1 MTTEAKT
8 DIFAQ
13 LSAIVGAANASK
25 DPTVLE
31 KYSKDQSLTSACK
44 PNFVVK
50 PGRAE
55 EIQAVVKLAN
65 QTLMPVIPFSSGTSF
80 TGAAVPT
87 VGGILIDL
95 SRMNKILDVDTIH
108 WHATVEPGVTFAQLN
123 AELKKHNLRVQV
135 PLMTPPSASVLS
147 TYLEREP
154 VPGSGDFVFGNE
166 MTNDIIAVMPNGES
180 FTMGNIAIKG
190 ANHTHPGGPGL
201 DFYRLL
207 VAAQGTMGIVYQMNI
222 RLIPYPKVWKV
233 FFSPFKCVSEVQT
246 AIKKIQRKELGY
258 ECFALNRFDLAV
270 ILTDEDAAD
279 AKAMKAGAYVGTNGA
294 KPWSAAM
301 RKRFETA
308 YSALPP
314 WTLVMSIP
322 AWARRPE
329 EKVAWQETDY
339 RDLAADSGWDVF
351 NTVGSYAGL
360 DRLMMEEMISPWRM
374 QKKFGFKGTS
384 QQLMFHAVGDKIEGI
399 KNTIKELAAKHGY
412 PVENIGGYIQP
423 IERARSFYC
432 MFDLPCDPTDADEVA
447 RVKALFNEAS
457 AAIVDK
463 GAFYDRP
470 YGIWAELMY
479 RRNAVYTDYLKK
491 LKREFD
497 PNLIMN
503 PGKLCF

>member
-8 DIFAQ
+8 GIFEQ
-13 LSAIVGAANASK
+13 LSAIVGAANVSN
-25 DPTVLE
+25 DPAVLE
-31 KYSKDQSLTSACK
+31 KYAKDQSFTPARK
-44 PNFVVK
+44 PHFVVK
-50 PGRAE
+50 PAKAE
-55 EIQAVVKLAN
+55 EIQAIVKLAN
-65 QTLMPVIPFSSGTSF
+65 QTLMPVVPFSSGTSF
-80 TGAAVPT
+80 TGAAVPS

-135 PLMTPPSASVLS
+135 PLVAPPSASVLG

-154 VPGSGDFVFGNE
+154 VPGSSDFVYGNE
-166 MTNDIIAVMPNGES
+166 MINDIIAVMPNGES

-190 ANHTHPGGPGL
+190 ASHTHPGGPGL

-207 VAAQGTMGIVYQMNI
+207 VCAQGTMGIVYQMNV

-233 FFSPFKCVSEVQT
+233 FFSPFNRVSQLQA

-270 ILTDEDAAD
+270 MLTDEDAAD
-279 AKAMKAGAYVGTNGA
+279 GKALKAGTYVGVNGA
-294 KPWSAAM
+294 KPWSTAM
-301 RKRFETA
+301 RKRFETVYA
-308 YSALPP
+308 ALPP

-339 RDLAADSGWDVF
+339 RDLAAEGGWDVF
-351 NTVGSYAGL
+351 NTVGSIPNL
-360 DRLMMEEMISPWRM
+360 DKLLMEEMTSPWRL

-384 QQLMFHAVGDKIEGI
+384 QQLMFHALGEKIEGI
-399 KNTIKELAAKHGY
+399 ENTIKELAVKHGY
-412 PVENIGGYIQP
+412 AADHIGGYIQP

-432 MFDLPCDPTDADEVA
+432 IFDLPCDPTNADEVV
-447 RVKALFNEAS
+447 RGKSLFNEAS

-479 RRNAVYTDYLKK
+479 HRNAVYTDYLKK